1 MILLF
6 LPIVIFAF
14 SGDEEIVIE
23 RNLVPD
29 QTQKFV
35 EVNNQLLQKNYQRI
49 FKIESE
55 LLIID
60 KKLSN
65 ATSELEQMIDNQ
77 KFGRIQLT
85 LSATMLASVLLLL
98 VKNMR
103 RRKRYSIPYNEERR
117 RIVRKLEL

>member
-6 LPIVIFAF
+6 LPIIVFAF

-23 RNLVPD
+23 RSLVPD
-29 QTQKFV
+29 EIQKFV

-60 KKLSN
+60 KQLSN
-65 ATSELEQMIDNQ
+65 VTSKLDKMIDNQ
-77 KFGRIQLT
+77 KFGRIQLA

-98 VKNMR
+98 VKNIR

-117 RIVRKLEL
+117 RIVRKLDI

>member
-29 QTQKFV
+29 QTKKFV

-65 ATSELEQMIDNQ
+65 ATSELDQMIDNQ

>member
-6 LPIVIFAF
+6 LPIIVFAF

-29 QTQKFV
+29 EIQNFV

-55 LLIID
+55 LLVID
-60 KKLSN
+60 KQLSN
-65 ATSELEQMIDNQ
+65 MTSKLDEMIDNQ
-77 KFGRIQLT
+77 KFGKIQLT
-85 LSATMLASVLLLL
+85 LSATMLTSVLLLL
-98 VKNMR
+98 IKNIR
-103 RRKRYSIPYNEERR
+103 RRKRYSLPYNEERR
-117 RIVRKLEL
+117 RIVRKLEI